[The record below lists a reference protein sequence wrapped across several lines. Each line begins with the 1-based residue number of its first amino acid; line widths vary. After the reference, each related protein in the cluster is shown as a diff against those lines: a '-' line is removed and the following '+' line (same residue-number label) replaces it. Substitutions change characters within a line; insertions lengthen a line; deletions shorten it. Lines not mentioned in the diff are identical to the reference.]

1 LIPYLTT
8 DIYLQS
14 QIHHRLTE
22 KINMSK
28 QKTGSGA
35 LIAGGVAAIL
45 ASTCCLGPLLLV
57 MLGFSGAWIGKLRV
71 MEPYSHYFLA
81 LALVAMVFAYRR
93 IYRPAQDCKPGE
105 VCAIPQ
111 VRVSYK
117 IIFWV
122 VSALILLALGYPFIV
137 PYFY

>member
-1 LIPYLTT
+1 
-8 DIYLQS
+8 
-14 QIHHRLTE
+14 
-22 KINMSK
+22 MSNP
-28 QKTGSGA
+28 KTASGA
-35 LIAGGVAAIL
+35 LFTGGVAAIL

-57 MLGFSGAWIGKLRV
+57 MLGVSGAWIGKLRV
-71 MEPYSHYFLA
+71 MEPYNHYFIA
-81 LALVAMVFAYRR
+81 VALVAMVFAYRR

-111 VRVSYK
+111 VRESYK

-122 VSALILLALGYPFIV
+122 VAALILLALGYPYVI

>member
-1 LIPYLTT
+1 
-8 DIYLQS
+8 
-14 QIHHRLTE
+14 
-22 KINMSK
+22 
-28 QKTGSGA
+28 
-35 LIAGGVAAIL
+35 
-45 ASTCCLGPLLLV
+45 
-57 MLGFSGAWIGKLRV
+57 

-81 LALVAMVFAYRR
+81 VALVAMAFAYRR

-122 VSALILLALGYPFIV
+122 VSMLILVALGYPYVV

>member
-1 LIPYLTT
+1 
-8 DIYLQS
+8 
-14 QIHHRLTE
+14 
-22 KINMSK
+22 MAK
-28 QKTGSGA
+28 QKTGIVA
-35 LIAGGVAAIL
+35 LLTGGLAAIL

-71 MEPYSHYFLA
+71 MEPYSHYFIA
-81 LALVAMVFAYRR
+81 AALVAMVFAYRH

-105 VCAIPQ
+105 VCSIPE

-122 VSALILLALGYPFIV
+122 VVALILVALGYPYLI